1 LKNLNSSLF
10 LFLFILCGCSFLSDG
25 NEISLTKNLNS
36 NVTEETKT
44 IEITPSMV
52 KSGQLATSTPEINR
66 TINDAYNI
74 VHLGP
79 GTVNVPI
86 LLYHHVL
93 EGKATNQYS
102 VSFRDFQEQLSYL
115 KDNEYHTISL
125 LQLVQAI
132 TVGADLPEKSVILTF
147 DDGNENVYLN
157 AFPLMKNYGF
167 TGVVYI
173 IANRI
178 NAEGFLSVEQIKEL
192 LSSGWEIGSHG
203 MNHVDLVKNPQALR
217 DEIGTS
223 KKKIEDSLEIKV
235 TSFAYPYGEALNLTK
250 DWVKQIGY
258 LAGMGLGITNRHN
271 KNNLFY
277 LDRRQVESDMD
288 MSDFVKLL
296 AFD

>member
-1 LKNLNSSLF
+1 
-10 LFLFILCGCSFLSDG
+10 
-25 NEISLTKNLNS
+25 
-36 NVTEETKT
+36 
-44 IEITPSMV
+44 MV